1 MTTITALTD
10 LQQMNLE
17 IFRMVQ
23 NDTAAAEKAISFV
36 AGNQLNYELLK
47 DMLQKVDDEDIQS
60 ICFVA
65 VTHDG
70 DIVHGRSVETDYH
83 SILGGLHRQS
93 YVVNQL
99 LDQVNVN
106 SSEQEY

>member
-36 AGNQLNYELLK
+36 AGNQLNYELFK
-47 DMLQKVDDEDIQS
+47 DQYHLAGAE
-60 ICFVA
+60 A
-65 VTHDG
+65 TPLN
-70 DIVHGRSVETDYH
+70 RTDKAIKEAKEAL
-83 SILGGLHRQS
+83 ILFTAG
-93 YVVNQL
+93 V
-99 LDQVNVN
+99 
-106 SSEQEY
+106 